1 MCVKLSTVVLA
12 TYNPAMRWDSRE
24 KGVYL
29 LLLEAQG
36 PLRVGRLGVLCFDGW
51 YVYVGSALGPGG
63 LKRLQRHFDY
73 ADRRDAPMRWHV
85 DALLGA
91 GALRGAVVGVTDERM
106 ECLLAHA
113 LGVELIPA
121 FTGFGSSDCG
131 CATHLFCAVSYEHAL
146 EAGMRMVTS
155 LGLEA
160 GEATPLNAHKTSNSS
175 DVRPA

>member
-1 MCVKLSTVVLA
+1 M
-12 TYNPAMRWDSRE
+12 
-24 KGVYL
+24 L
-29 LLLEAQG
+29 LDAHG

-63 LKRLQRHFDY
+63 LKRLQRHFEY

-106 ECLLAHA
+106 ECRLAHA

-121 FTGFGSSDCG
+121 FTGFGSSDCS
-131 CATHLFCAVSYEHAL
+131 CATHLFRAMSYEHAR
-146 EAGMRMVTS
+146 EVGMRVVTS

-160 GEATPLNAHKTSNSS
+160 SAFNAPKASS
-175 DVRPA
+175 SPDVRHGI